1 LFVGIK
7 EKGVFP
13 PYTPMM
19 NPTNIILLSGG
30 SPLIPD
36 LEETCARASIV
47 ISAIIRD
54 PDGTEFA
61 LDSSLLRTVEEL
73 TVEDFTTPL
82 LCPVF
87 TPGHRQ
93 QTYRWLEGVLGPGQG
108 FSSATVIDPTSVIP
122 YSTSFGPGCF
132 VNAGSVLGA
141 SSVFGSHCVINRGC
155 SLGHDLEVEDYVSF
169 GPGAAVQ
176 GDVRIKRGAMIGINA
191 TVLTFLTIGE
201 NAVVGAGAVVTRDVP
216 PNTVVVGNPARVLR
230 EGVAGFADVGVE

>member
-1 LFVGIK
+1 M
-7 EKGVFP
+7 P
-13 PYTPMM
+13 
-19 NPTNIILLSGG
+19 NPTNLMLLSGG
-30 SPLIPD
+30 SPLIQD
-36 LEETCARASIV
+36 LEETCARANI
-47 ISAIIRD
+47 IINAIIRD
-54 PDGTEFA
+54 PGGTEFA

-93 QTYRWLEGVLGPGQG
+93 QAYHWLEGVLGRDRS
-108 FSSATVIDPTSVIP
+108 FSSTTVIDPTSVVP

-132 VNAGSVLGA
+132 VNAGSVFGA

-155 SLGHDLEVEDYVSF
+155 SLGHDLEVGDYVSF

-176 GDVRIKRGAMIGINA
+176 GDVRIEHGAMIGINA

-201 NAVVGAGAVVTRDVP
+201 NAVVGGGAVVTRDVP

-230 EGVAGFADVGVE
+230 DGVAGFADVGVE